1 MDFITWIVENQE
13 NLRDT
18 YQHFKEETGDQ
29 DIPLDEFCV
38 YMWEETTRTKSRTIR
53 QQLKQSER
61 LEEGKKKLW
70 SLY

>member
-18 YQHFKEETGDQ
+18 YQHFKEETGDR

-61 LEEGKKKLW
+61 LEDCKKKLL